1 MEYKYYIADN
11 QKFETINNMEY
22 KIMSEHTISFG
33 CVPLDGR
40 YINFY
45 TIRNYGISKFLDGLR
60 TRRFIYLG
68 DEASRILCQIRTLG
82 HIYDP
87 YELRYRFRDYPH
99 IAHLC
104 FNCFEDDH
112 NGIWREFMKKNK
124 GYFECLNLIYNIIG
138 DDKSRFFIFAPNV
151 DNQSSWYRSERQ
163 MVKYADNIIHELKN
177 LSINLS
183 GLKHTNSYL
192 EYKNSILP
200 PGLKRAII
208 MGGLFIV
215 KAAVKSI
222 GANIDSALNINIS
235 DTDSDFD
242 GVDIDSEFETEGLP
256 DGNCL
261 DVNYEIEYGGYDNI
275 SFQGSSKGKRT
286 SEEVKII
293 SEYQNDKGSFDVY
306 LKDGK
311 KCIYFEGNRICIQ
324 ENNSFTLRGV
334 RYRVQK

>member
-1 MEYKYYIADN
+1 
-11 QKFETINNMEY
+11 
-22 KIMSEHTISFG
+22 
-33 CVPLDGR
+33 
-40 YINFY
+40 
-45 TIRNYGISKFLDGLR
+45 
-60 TRRFIYLG
+60 
-68 DEASRILCQIRTLG
+68 
-82 HIYDP
+82 
-87 YELRYRFRDYPH
+87 
-99 IAHLC
+99 
-104 FNCFEDDH
+104 
-112 NGIWREFMKKNK
+112 MKKNK

-256 DGNCL
+256 DGNSL